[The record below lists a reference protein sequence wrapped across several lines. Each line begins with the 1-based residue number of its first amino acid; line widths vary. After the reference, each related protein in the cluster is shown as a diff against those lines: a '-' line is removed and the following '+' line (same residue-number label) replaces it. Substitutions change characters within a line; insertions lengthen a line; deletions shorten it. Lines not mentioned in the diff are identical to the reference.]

1 MTSPATT
8 TEHRYQSFEEFWP
21 FYLQEHSNRLNRTL
35 HLIGTGGVISV
46 ILSGLLLMQPLL
58 LLAAPVCGYG
68 FAWFGHFVIQKN
80 RPATFKYPLW
90 SLAADFK
97 MFFLAITGR
106 LGAHLDA
113 AGVAR

>member
-1 MTSPATT
+1 MNDTAA
-8 TEHRYQSFEEFWP
+8 EHRYQSFQEFWP
-21 FYLQEHSNRLNRTL
+21 FYLNEHSNPLNRLL

-46 ILSGLLLMQPLL
+46 VLSALLLLQPWM
-58 LLAAPVCGYG
+58 LLAAPICGYG
-68 FAWFGHFVIQKN
+68 FAWFGHFVVQKN

-97 MFFLAITGR
+97 MFFLAISGQ
-106 LGAHLDA
+106 LGAHLEA